1 MKKIFSFM
9 LLLLFAVGAKAET
22 VRQGLTGIGDAT
34 TEPISGGLYVFKC
47 NGQGGQITYMCA
59 GGTNNSTFTAT
70 TDRPTGVDA
79 MRYVWRLVKE
89 GDTWTI
95 TNVATNKQV
104 TFESSGDNGSVSL
117 TDAGTA
123 VTIDVSGEYVGLKN
137 THNQYID
144 MNSTGTNPV
153 TWSGGV
159 TGSRRMTIHEATLD
173 NFTCY
178 AITYNFK
185 YNGTPIG
192 SKSYEVQSGLNLPTT
207 APASTDL
214 TGSYV
219 DPTLLD
225 FAFPSGTASADET
238 HDVTVT
244 INSSFPVTPG
254 TVTTYFA
261 SGTKLYTMKLKG
273 KYVRKDNTNNYFTA
287 SSDASDNSNP
297 FLFALTGDLLT
308 GFNLYNYAVGA
319 SKVIYDN
326 TPVDSNNDPIPTEAT
341 PNGKWSIG
349 KHPNGKIWMR
359 QGNSGT
365 WYMNSRSSKMGF
377 WNSSNSV
384 GNDGSEIE
392 FAFVKEVPVPPIET
406 GKIYTIA
413 PKESARGVLFVAE
426 NSDKFD
432 ACGGTLNNAAN
443 KDIVVNADNPN
454 QQFAFVKVGSRLY
467 LYNVGQNKFATRADT
482 KVGASYI
489 PSNYVVVAASDQ
501 DDYFHIL
508 FDETEKLNIST
519 GYNNGC
525 AILGWNTVDDGNRLQ
540 FTLKEGSTVD
550 NEALSQ
556 FVTGSMELS
565 SKMTQLVAP
574 ANLGQGVNTYTS
586 SLQNYTEQYNN
597 LQTQFAAIRY
607 GVTSVETLNDLKNT
621 ADLLISSTSLNM
633 PEAGKF
639 YRFKNGNKNLTSNL
653 QESGDK
659 QGRMKMEDASTAFN
673 TRESVFFLTNDNKL
687 IAYANGLYTKNF
699 TSGNSNYGFEN
710 VGSTG
715 NAVSFADGNVGSA
728 SPVYHIS
735 CGNRYLYGA
744 DGNSVLDASDNV
756 DTRTGYDWTI
766 EKVEYL
772 PVDVSETVRYGT
784 LYTPVALSLRDGLTA
799 YTGTITGDYWLHL
812 NPVDG
817 VIPAG
822 SAVVLKDDGTAERN
836 ETTRHIYLQVSN
848 STAAAAE
855 GNALIGQPTTIAKVA
870 NAYTLQNNATY
881 GLGFYPFSGTTLAG
895 FKAYMLNGSGVRGFA
910 FQEGETTSIEAAEG
924 TQLNEPIYDL
934 SGRRVQKATKGL
946 FIVGGKKVFIK

>member
-9 LLLLFAVGAKAET
+9 LLLCLAVGAKAET
-22 VRQGLTGIGDAT
+22 VRQSLTGIGDAT
-34 TEPISGGLYVFKC
+34 TEPLSGGLYVFKC
-47 NGQGGQITYMCA
+47 NGQDGQITYMCA

-70 TDRPTGVDA
+70 TTLPTGVDA
-79 MRYVWRLVKE
+79 MRYVWRLEQE
-89 GDTWTI
+89 GETWKI
-95 TNVATNKQV
+95 INAATGKQV
-104 TFESSGDNGSVSL
+104 TFESSVNKGSVTL
-117 TDAGTA
+117 TDVGTA
-123 VTIDVSGEYVGLKN
+123 VTIEVNGDYVGLKN
-137 THNQYID
+137 ANSQYID
-144 MNSTGTNPV
+144 MGYSGAAPV

-159 TGSRRMTIHEATLD
+159 NSSRSMTIHQANITD
-173 NFTCY
+173 IIFY
-178 AITYNFK
+178 AITYHFK
-185 YNGTPIG
+185 YNGTQIG
-192 SKSYEVQSGLNLPTT
+192 SKIYEVESGQSLPTT

-214 TGSYV
+214 TNSWA
-219 DPTLLD
+219 DPSLLD
-225 FAFPSGTASADET
+225 FAYPTGTATADAT
-238 HDVTVT
+238 HDVAVT
-244 INSSFPVTPG
+244 IGSLLPVTPSN
-254 TVTTYFA
+254 VTPVFDP
-261 SGTKLYTMKLKG
+261 GTKLFTMKLKG
-273 KYVRKDNTNNYFTA
+273 KFVRKDATNDYFTA
-287 SSDASDNSNP
+287 SSDESDNTDP
-297 FLFALTGDLLT
+297 FLFALKGDPVT
-308 GFNLYNYAVGA
+308 GFNLYNYAVGEN
-319 SKVIYDN
+319 KVIYDN
-326 TPVDSNNDPIPTEAT
+326 TPVDSDNDPIPTET
-341 PNGKWSIG
+341 NPSGKWSIG

-359 QGNSGT
+359 QGNSGN
-365 WYMNSRSSKMGF
+365 WYINSRSSKLGF
-377 WNSSNSV
+377 WNSSWSV
-384 GNDGSEIE
+384 GNNGSEIE
-392 FAFVKEVPVPPIET
+392 FAFVKEVPVPPIQT

-413 PKESARGVLFVAE
+413 PKEIARGVLFVAE
-426 NSDKFD
+426 GSDKFD
-432 ACGGTLNNAAN
+432 ACGGTLGNAFN
-443 KDIVVNADNPN
+443 KDITIDADNSN
-454 QQFAFVKVGSRLY
+454 QQFAFVKVGSRFY
-467 LYNVGQNKFATRADT
+467 LYNVGQKKFATRAGG

-489 PSNYVVVAASDQ
+489 PSNYVRVEASDV
-501 DDYFHIL
+501 DGYVHIQ
-508 FDETEKLNIST
+508 FDGTEKLNISAGYQDGCAVL
-519 GYNNGC
+519 GYNV
-525 AILGWNTVDDGNRLQ
+525 VDDGNRLLI
-540 FTLKEGSTVD
+540 TEVGSID
-550 NEALSQ
+550 NEPLSQ
-556 FVTGSMELS
+556 FVTASIGLPN
-565 SKMTQLVAP
+565 KMQQVVDP
-574 ANLGQGVNTYTS
+574 ATLGQGVNTMGS
-586 SLQNYTEQYNN
+586 SLLDYADQYDD
-597 LQTQFAAIRY
+597 LRTQFAAIKY
-607 GVTSVETLNDLKNT
+607 GETTVETLNNLNT
-621 ADLLISSTSLNM
+621 TANTLINSIRLNM

-639 YRFKNGNKNLTSNL
+639 YRFKNGNKCLTSNL

-772 PVDVSETVRYGT
+772 PVVVSEDVDYGT

-822 SAVVLKDDGTAERN
+822 SAVVLKDAGAQRD
-836 ETTRHIYLQVSN
+836 ETTGHIYLQVSN

-855 GNALIGQPTTIAKVA
+855 GNALIGQATTIAKVA

-881 GLGFYPFSGTTLAG
+881 GLGFYPFNGTNLAG